1 MMGQSEELLFA
12 IVFVYMIA
20 ALIYNIATDWQHFW
34 DD

>member
-20 ALIYNIATDWQHFW
+20 ALIYNIATDWEHFW

>member
-20 ALIYNIATDWQHFW
+20 ALIYNIVTDWKHFL

>member
-1 MMGQSEELLFA
+1 MISQTEELLFA

>member
-1 MMGQSEELLFA
+1 MGQSEELLFA

-20 ALIYNIATDWQHFW
+20 ALIYNIATDWQHFF

>member
-20 ALIYNIATDWQHFW
+20 ALIYNIATDWQHFF

>member
-20 ALIYNIATDWQHFW
+20 ALIYNIATDWQHFG